1 MINQL
6 LKEMK
11 KNILKLKNDI
21 NARKNKLCPFSILD
35 QNVII
40 TLWLKK
46 EKKGNS
52 ELKNVLTSTKN
63 NGDLS

>member
-46 EKKGNS
+46 EKR
-52 ELKNVLTSTKN
+52 
-63 NGDLS
+63 